1 MIEAFCL
8 FYNTLTFPMLRV
20 EPAECIAEVSLE
32 GYLCATAQPLGRSRW
47 RISTTDGLLR
57 LEKDG
62 IKN

>member
-32 GYLCATAQPLGRSRW
+32 RGTFARRHSPLTDRAGESAQPMAC
-47 RISTTDGLLR
+47 
-57 LEKDG
+57 
-62 IKN
+62 